1 MEPNNK
7 QHSELLSTILAQNK
21 SLIEQNHAIKALL
34 EQSTNKLQQ
43 EVEALKAQNVR
54 QTEENSKI
62 YTHFTTE
69 FFQLKMTVENAMK
82 AVQMKGSVFS
92 VEQLCSPE
100 EVLDFERRLKD
111 NCELKNKLIQRIKA
125 QPHDDIR
132 KFVQEN
138 VKLVFQTD
146 EIITR
151 FSWNSANRNIPVKDM
166 HYIKLIRDT
175 AIDHI
180 PGTAA
185 STIEFHIKN
194 FFNSAKD
201 RQNKRKRKAESK
213 KSQSDKSESEKSES

>member
-1 MEPNNK
+1 
-7 QHSELLSTILAQNK
+7 
-21 SLIEQNHAIKALL
+21 
-34 EQSTNKLQQ
+34 
-43 EVEALKAQNVR
+43 
-54 QTEENSKI
+54 
-62 YTHFTTE
+62 
-69 FFQLKMTVENAMK
+69 MTVENAMK

-138 VKLVFQTD
+138 LKLVFQTD